1 MMKEKINI
9 AVIGGAGTFGR
20 QHVIAVKKL
29 DCANLVAVCDDI
41 EKIKK
46 DELLDGTDA
55 YSDYREL
62 LKRDDIDAVT
72 VAVPDQIHGEI
83 VIDCLKAGLNVLC
96 EKPMALKSEHCAK
109 MIDAWR
115 KSGKKLMIG
124 QTCRYAPA
132 FAEAKK
138 IVENGAI
145 GEIFFVESEYAHDYS
160 KLTHAPWRFDK
171 ENPRHTVIGGGC
183 HAVDL
188 LRWIAGNPTQVFAY
202 SNKKVLKDWP
212 TDDCTIAVLKFPN
225 DVCGKVFV
233 SSGCKRRYTMRT
245 LIYGDKGTVI
255 VDNKSDT
262 FSLFKSV
269 KEGKEEYHG
278 VESMVVEEKIPV
290 QINDHNVIAEIR
302 DFCEAIINDTKIA
315 TDGYE
320 GAATVAVCEAIVRSA
335 ETGMPEK
342 VEYIKQPI

>member
-1 MMKEKINI
+1 M
-9 AVIGGAGTFGR
+9 
-20 QHVIAVKKL
+20 
-29 DCANLVAVCDDI
+29 
-41 EKIKK
+41 
-46 DELLDGTDA
+46 
-55 YSDYREL
+55 
-62 LKRDDIDAVT
+62 
-72 VAVPDQIHGEI
+72 
-83 VIDCLKAGLNVLC
+83 
-96 EKPMALKSEHCAK
+96 
-109 MIDAWR
+109 
-115 KSGKKLMIG
+115 
-124 QTCRYAPA
+124 
-132 FAEAKK
+132 
-138 IVENGAI
+138 
-145 GEIFFVESEYAHDYS
+145 
-160 KLTHAPWRFDK
+160 
-171 ENPRHTVIGGGC
+171 
-183 HAVDL
+183 
-188 LRWIAGNPTQVFAY
+188 
-202 SNKKVLKDWP
+202 LKDWP

-335 ETGMPEK
+335 ETGMPER